1 MGRSQFYLFYKWI
14 FTSGIFKV
22 EDQHLSVI
30 ICPHHR
36 EKYGLRWRSGKVRC
50 AVPNQFAGHKSLT
63 AKGDRGMNSRESA
76 FVFTETGE
84 LYPVG
89 TREYMHF
96 PS

>member
-1 MGRSQFYLFYKWI
+1 M
-14 FTSGIFKV
+14 
-22 EDQHLSVI
+22 
-30 ICPHHR
+30 
-36 EKYGLRWRSGKVRC
+36 RC